1 MNAAFLRFNESAL
14 KSGLF
19 QFNPTL
25 GRELKQT
32 TETFVTLARSAADQ
46 GPDEEEEVGEGT
58 LDIAAEMRDAT
69 RAIRGSTD
77 EQLTPNPPPESQHT
91 SIGWG
96 YTSTLESSLP
106 TKYTPSSRND
116 PLSQSSFFQQSYDE
130 SNQLNLVRSKPK
142 SMFYGATVG
151 QVIDPASSQSP
162 DGGSPHEQPLPF
174 GLVDFNFRDRRPY
187 SPPTDNPQ
195 IYSVDIPSPIH
206 TPKFAKPHTPPLLP
220 SLSMKTPKPSWTYS
234 HDETT
239 FARRLTRASLEAGFH
254 LLSGANLRP
263 AAVNYVFRLSL
274 PYCSLEELRERFKI
288 ILARSTEEELDCFD
302 TPFIHLGGA
311 GTHYPRKDARGNT
324 IAKPNSWNIRSIGP
338 LRAKLARAENL
349 TDPSQSHD
357 LDIDLTGF
365 EGEWFD
371 PDDIEGY
378 LAEEKSCHID
388 PKASFAECL
397 IDVEDG
403 QEPETPE
410 FGFLSF
416 SKKMS
421 LDFSGLPSDN
431 PGLSSGSSSEPS
443 SSNKST
449 PGSTVGELDA
459 IIGKPDPPFGL
470 DMNAGGFDFTK
481 YNGIDHS
488 SLYDQPLG
496 LDLAPGFDANL
507 NTAMTGLSATT
518 FSDMSN
524 LGLDLM
530 GGGIQQLPVA
540 KPKQKKVA
548 WIDVTKF
555 INGEFSSET
564 ITTGPR

>member
-1 MNAAFLRFNESAL
+1 M
-14 KSGLF
+14 
-19 QFNPTL
+19 
-25 GRELKQT
+25 
-32 TETFVTLARSAADQ
+32 
-46 GPDEEEEVGEGT
+46 
-58 LDIAAEMRDAT
+58 
-69 RAIRGSTD
+69 
-77 EQLTPNPPPESQHT
+77 
-91 SIGWG
+91 
-96 YTSTLESSLP
+96 
-106 TKYTPSSRND
+106 
-116 PLSQSSFFQQSYDE
+116 
-130 SNQLNLVRSKPK
+130 
-142 SMFYGATVG
+142 
-151 QVIDPASSQSP
+151 
-162 DGGSPHEQPLPF
+162 
-174 GLVDFNFRDRRPY
+174 
-187 SPPTDNPQ
+187 
-195 IYSVDIPSPIH
+195 
-206 TPKFAKPHTPPLLP
+206 
-220 SLSMKTPKPSWTYS
+220 
-234 HDETT
+234 
-239 FARRLTRASLEAGFH
+239 
-254 LLSGANLRP
+254 
-263 AAVNYVFRLSL
+263 NYVFRLSL

-311 GTHYPRKDARGNT
+311 GTHYPRKDTRGNI

-349 TDPSQSHD
+349 ADPSQSHD

-371 PDDIEGY
+371 PNDIEGY

-431 PGLSSGSSSEPS
+431 PGLSSGSSSEPN

-564 ITTGPR
+564 IITGPR